1 MSIWQLLL
9 LCTQVCYAL
18 SQAKE
23 HNAHQERQT
32 SSSALFHHRAFHQVI
47 VVGDY
52 LYIDGG
58 EVATWNGV
66 GDGIQG
72 GNNSDIV
79 MLPGT

>member
-1 MSIWQLLL
+1 MHCRKQRSI
-9 LCTQVCYAL
+9 TRIRSGRRVG
-18 SQAKE
+18 
-23 HNAHQERQT
+23 
-32 SSSALFHHRAFHQVI
+32 SALFHHRAFHQVI

-72 GNNSDIV
+72 GNNSDVV
-79 MLPGT
+79 MLPGM

>member
-1 MSIWQLLL
+1 MSTWQLLL
-9 LCTQVCYAL
+9 LYTQVCYAL

-72 GNNSDIV
+72 GNNSDVV
-79 MLPGT
+79 MLPGM

>member
-1 MSIWQLLL
+1 M
-9 LCTQVCYAL
+9 CYAL

-72 GNNSDIV
+72 GNNSDVV
-79 MLPGT
+79 MLPSM